1 MAGGVPLKAPAEHVS
16 GLQIN
21 EAGSNWG
28 REGTGKGGRRMSVA
42 EDPIRDFCRAHS
54 VD

>member
-1 MAGGVPLKAPAEHVS
+1 MARDVSLEAPAEHVS

-28 REGTGKGGRRMSVA
+28 GGGRAGKGGRRMSVA
-42 EDPIRDFCRAHS
+42 EDPIRDFC
-54 VD
+54 